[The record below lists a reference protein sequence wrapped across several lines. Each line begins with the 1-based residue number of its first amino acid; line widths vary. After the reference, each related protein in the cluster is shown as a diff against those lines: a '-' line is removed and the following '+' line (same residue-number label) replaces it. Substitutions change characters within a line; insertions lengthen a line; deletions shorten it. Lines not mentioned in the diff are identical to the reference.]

1 MSSLLKSVRK
11 QRVNRVVLDSA
22 AVLAMIQGEP
32 GGERVEALL
41 DAKELGA
48 DVQVL
53 MSWVN
58 WCEVLTRTQ
67 RDNRAMTGDELTGAL
82 VGVELIVF
90 GPVDAELAA
99 NYALVHRALSLGD
112 RACLALAKING
123 ATAWTADRV
132 WTQFQLDVPIE
143 LILP

>member
-82 VGVELIVF
+82 VGVELSVF

-99 NYALVHRALSLGD
+99 TYALVHRALSLGD
-112 RACLALAKING
+112 RACLALAIERK
-123 ATAWTADRV
+123 ATVYTTDRV
-132 WTQFQLDVPIE
+132 WKSLDLGMKIE
-143 LILP
+143 VIR